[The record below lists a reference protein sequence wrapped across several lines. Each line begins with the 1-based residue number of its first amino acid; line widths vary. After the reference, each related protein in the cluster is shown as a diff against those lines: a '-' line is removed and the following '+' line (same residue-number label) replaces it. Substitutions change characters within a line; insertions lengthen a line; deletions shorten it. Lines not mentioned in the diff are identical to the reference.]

1 MCVLLDK
8 YLTNILGITE
18 VNASPV
24 EEFDDDASISGSAK
38 EAVYKMRALGIVT
51 GVGGNRFDPL
61 GTSQRGAACRVAVLF
76 HDMFL
81 ET

>member
-1 MCVLLDK
+1 
-8 YLTNILGITE
+8 
-18 VNASPV
+18 
-24 EEFDDDASISGSAK
+24 
-38 EAVYKMRALGIVT
+38 MRALGIVT